1 MSEEDLKTLRAS
13 DPSAFD
19 DDVVADDE
27 GGEAAGATGAAAG
40 ATGAEGATAAD
51 GATGASGAT
60 AAEGAAGA
68 TAAEGATGASGATAA
83 DDTAGATGAA
93 GATAAAAG
101 ATGTGMVPK
110 ARLDK
115 VIEQRNTAEALAR
128 DQARELA
135 ALRDRIA
142 GAKPPK
148 DFNADFEK
156 ILADSNKGLI
166 DDDERD
172 RQLRALNR
180 EEAAWIADQRTL
192 ESQRISAEQAVQRS
206 WTETVNDWS
215 KENPGFFANSDKTVN
230 KENAE
235 VFQRALDSVV
245 AFHGTDITNEF
256 LLAEASKMAFA
267 KTGYVPPVKEGAV
280 GATGA
285 DADAGGATGATGAKA
300 AEARRAQ
307 NATRAAIAAGQPPQ
321 MAGGTGN
328 RLAAEKTPDVS
339 KMKPGTFSKQF
350 SKAEQEK
357 MLGEGAV

>member
-1 MSEEDLKTLRAS
+1 MSKEDLETLRAS

-19 DDVVADDE
+19 DDVAAETVED
-27 GGEAAGATGAAAG
+27 EAAGATGATG
-40 ATGAEGATAAD
+40 ATGAEGATAGE
-51 GATGASGAT
+51 GATGASGAA
-60 AAEGAAGA
+60 AAEGATGATGA
-68 TAAEGATGASGATAA
+68 TAAEGATGASGATGTDDAA
-83 DDTAGATGAA
+83 GASGPTGATGATAGATG
-93 GATAAAAG
+93 
-101 ATGTGMVPK
+101 MVPK
-110 ARLDK
+110 SRLDK

-148 DFNADFEK
+148 DFNAEFEK

-166 DDDERD
+166 DDDERE

-180 EEAAWIADQRTL
+180 EEAAWIADQRSL
-192 ESQRISAEQAVQRS
+192 ESQRVSKEQAVQRS
-206 WTETVNDWS
+206 WAETVNQWS
-215 KENPGFFANSDKTVN
+215 GENPGFLAN

-256 LLAEASKMAFA
+256 LLEEASKLAFA
-267 KTGYVPPVKEGAV
+267 KTNYQPPVKEGAAA

-285 DADAGGATGATGAKA
+285 DVAAGATA
-300 AEARRAQ
+300 AAAGNARRAQ
-307 NATRAAIAAGQPPQ
+307 NAARAATAAGAPPPIT
-321 MAGGTGN
+321 GGTGN
-328 RLAAEKTPDVS
+328 RLAAERTPDLANV
-339 KMKPGTFSKQF
+339 KPGNFSKQF

-357 MLGEGAV
+357 LLGEGAV